1 MVEKTVLTEQEEMFL
16 KEVWCLR
23 EKQKNNIASLQPIFP
38 QKQWVSLL
46 KTLSESGFIVS
57 SDDSIEFTDKGEACT
72 QAIIRRRRL
81 TELLLYNILN
91 VSLNISTS
99 NACKIEHLISDEV
112 TERICAFLGHPTQ
125 CPHGNPIPPGHC
137 CSKHESVRPLIEPLT
152 NFSPG
157 EKGKVIFIAGNDSNR
172 LNRLTSLG
180 VYPGT
185 VLTLRQ
191 RKPAAIVRV
200 GETDIAL
207 EPSLAKKIYCR
218 TLSKQTCENSSTLNI
233 DTL

>member
-1 MVEKTVLTEQEEMFL
+1 MSEKTILNEQEEMFL
-16 KEVWCLR
+16 KEVWGLR
-23 EKQKNNIASLQPIFP
+23 EKKKNCLASLQNIIPH
-38 QKQWVSLL
+38 KQCALLL
-46 KTLSESGFIVS
+46 KHLTENDFIVS
-57 SDDSIEFTDKGEACT
+57 SNDFIDFTPRGEQLA
-72 QAIIRRRRL
+72 QEIIRRRRL

-91 VSLNISTS
+91 VSLDSSTS
-99 NACKIEHLISDEV
+99 NACRIEHLISDEV

-125 CPHGNPIPPGHC
+125 CPHGNPIPPGNC

-185 VLTLRQ
+185 ILALRQ
-191 RKPAAIVRV
+191 RKPAVIIRV

-218 TLSKQTCENSSTLNI
+218 TLSRK
-233 DTL
+233 